1 MNLCEIIANSKLPVY
16 QKVDEAINKH
26 PDADVVVN
34 FASSR
39 SAYSSTLELM
49 NYPQIKVPGK
59 SLPRLT
65 VRQLRS
71 SQKVCPSV
79 VLEKSWSE
87 QRSKASPSLD
97 LQPSEASSQAASRL
111 ETLVA

>member
-49 NYPQIKVPGK
+49 NYPQIKVHRK
-59 SLPRLT
+59 SRARLII
-65 VRQLRS
+65 RQLRS
-71 SQKVCPSV
+71 SQKVCLNV
-79 VLEKSWSE
+79 VRAKSWSE
-87 QRSKASPSLD
+87 QRSKVSPSLD
-97 LQPSEASSQAASRL
+97 LQ
-111 ETLVA
+111 

>member
-1 MNLCEIIANSKLPVY
+1 MNSCEIIVNFKLPVY

-49 NYPQIKVPGK
+49 NYPQIKVRRKP
-59 SLPRLT
+59 LT
-65 VRQLRS
+65 GLIIRQLRS
-71 SQKVCPSV
+71 SQKVCLNA
-79 VLEKSWSE
+79 VLAKSWFE
-87 QRSKASPSLD
+87 QRSKVSPSLD
-97 LQPSEASSQAASRL
+97 LQPSEASSPAASRL
-111 ETLVA
+111 EILVV